1 MEPKSIASA
10 NSAIAAFTQISLY
23 PSSPPMSSARGAPIP
38 VYPLPPAAQRSVPR
52 PSHLSPI
59 YPAHFPSH
67 LSPPPL
73 YSSPL
78 HYPFTDNTLTSSTV
92 SYTHLVP
99 QSDQLSLAPRLGRL
113 SPAPR
118 LDRLF
123 PAPQSDQLILAPRW
137 GRLFPA
143 PRSGQL
149 FPAPQSPRLGQLF
162 PAPQSGPLSPRC
174 V

>member
-67 LSPPPL
+67 LSPHLL

-78 HYPFTDNTLTSSTV
+78 HYPLPDNILNSSI
-92 SYTHLVP
+92 P
-99 QSDQLSLAPRLGRL
+99 QTPPFLPATPPQKNGLLLNRKTPYNLYKSVL
-113 SPAPR
+113 SPYRNAPASPVPR
-118 LDRLF
+118 GYPRRCG
-123 PAPQSDQLILAPRW
+123 SDVRQRNAA
-137 GRLFPA
+137 GYA
-143 PRSGQL
+143 G
-149 FPAPQSPRLGQLF
+149 
-162 PAPQSGPLSPRC
+162 
-174 V
+174 